1 MKAYMRIALAAIVV
15 AAAACTDDP
24 VAPKV
29 EHTDEPAPAIMAA
42 QQQPVDDVT
51 DHFRARLDIEFEVD
65 GELSPGTP
73 ITVHIEGTAV
83 EDITSAE
90 VSVALPTFHII
101 ENGVDPGGK
110 APAVKSWTVGK
121 LERGQMWKQSVQI
134 DPIKEKGYYQITV
147 AVTAIGEDKIPHVF
161 DEVLHQRWMFVV
173 DGGGFLT
180 RVFDKDVFPDRIVPQ
195 PGPFEAKITG
205 TAGDVNGDEVAARMA
220 GSSSTIRIYA
230 WTQNRYGNAI
240 AMEGAEIRAEYIER
254 GQWVTTIVR
263 TVPSN
268 GWVTLPCPGYAEQ
281 HISGRIKNPTTA
293 EINGGHQLA
302 YFQVRYSSC
311 SGVKSVEGSKHLYL
325 PWSYLDDSIWRIEDH
340 FGYDRSRVT
349 FVYEDF
355 DEDDDDP
362 PSTVYKKSKDKI
374 IYRNYYEI
382 PWVSAHEFAHALH
395 HEELGGIWDTSNC
408 NPHYVEEAS
417 SYTCALSE
425 GFADYAANVGSPDNR
440 PWGSWEDAYWPAPYH
455 RGNGE
460 VEGNVA
466 ALFHDLIDD
475 ENESGDETE
484 LDPNDVATVF
494 RTCRNSR
501 GRINDVADF
510 VWCLENRVD
519 SDVHEIRFPGL
530 SVPSSPSSVR
540 PSGWDA
546 DDIRS
551 TWTNTVG

>member
-1 MKAYMRIALAAIVV
+1 MV

-24 VAPKV
+24 VAPRV
-29 EHTDEPAPAIMAA
+29 EHIDEPTPAIAAA
-42 QQQPVDDVT
+42 QQQPIDDVG

-73 ITVHIEGTAV
+73 ITVHLEGTAE

-90 VSVALPTFHII
+90 ISVALPTLDIM
-101 ENGVDPGGK
+101 ENGVVPGGK

-121 LERGQMWKQSVQI
+121 LERGQMWKQSIQI

-147 AVTAIGEDKIPHVF
+147 AVTAVGEDKIPHVF

-205 TAGDVNGDEVAARMA
+205 TDDDVNGDRLAASMA
-220 GSSSTIRIYA
+220 SSSSTIRIYA
-230 WTQNRYGNAI
+230 WTQNRDGTTI
-240 AMEGAEIRAEYIER
+240 AMEGAEIRASYRER

-263 TVPSN
+263 TVPSD

-281 HISGRIKNPTTA
+281 HISARIKNSTTTD
-293 EINGGHQLA
+293 INGGHQLA
-302 YFQVRYSSC
+302 YFQARYSNCGGS
-311 SGVKSVEGSKHLYL
+311 KSVEGSKHLYL
-325 PWSYLDDSIWRIEDH
+325 PWRHLDDSIRRIEDH

-349 FVYEDF
+349 FEYEDF
-355 DEDDDDP
+355 DENDP
-362 PSTVYKKSKDKI
+362 EARSSAYKRSSDKI
-374 IYRNYYEI
+374 IYRKLYEF
-382 PWVSAHEFAHALH
+382 PWVSAHEFGHALH
-395 HEELGGIWDTSNC
+395 NEELGGIWTLRNC
-408 NPHYVEEAS
+408 DSHEVNKAS
-417 SYTCALSE
+417 SYSCALAE
-425 GFADYAANVGSPDNR
+425 GFADYAGNIGSPDHQ
-440 PWGSWEDAYWPAPYH
+440 PWGSWEDAYWPAPSR

-475 ENESGDETE
+475 ENESGDETT
-484 LDPNDVATVF
+484 LNPYDVARVLK
-494 RTCRNSR
+494 TCRNSG
-501 GRINDVADF
+501 GRINDTADF

-519 SDVHEIRFPGL
+519 AGVHNVRFPGL
-530 SVPSSPSSVR
+530 SAPSNPSSVR
-540 PSGWDA
+540 PTSWDA